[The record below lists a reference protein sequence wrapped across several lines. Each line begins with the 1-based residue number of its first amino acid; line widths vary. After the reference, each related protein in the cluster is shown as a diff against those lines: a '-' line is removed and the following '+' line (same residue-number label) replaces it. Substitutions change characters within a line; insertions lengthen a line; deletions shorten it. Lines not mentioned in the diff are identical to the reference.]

1 MTRPWLCR
9 GALTSRGW
17 LHSPW
22 REDGAGVGRGGG
34 NRAEAGPGVLGRLLH
49 LSRDVTTT
57 PSHAGRGGCHGTRGP
72 QLGAAPGVRV
82 TKRLPPAAGR
92 RALNDSTESGRR
104 GPGWGRWR
112 RSLSFRRQE
121 RGRCPPDPSPEH
133 CTPGRQAAGSRAR
146 QSGTRGKLQPAP
158 PFTPS
163 PDARLSLGPA
173 VRRPPSG
180 PAWLRGPLPSLRR
193 PEPGGAA
200 GKLCSACF
208 PAIHARSRLCRS
220 PRR

>member
-1 MTRPWLCR
+1 M
-9 GALTSRGW
+9 RGW
-17 LHSPW
+17 CGAAGTGLRPDPGSWGGFCTYPETW
-22 REDGAGVGRGGG
+22 RPPPVTPGEGGA
-34 NRAEAGPGVLGRLLH
+34 
-49 LSRDVTTT
+49 
-57 PSHAGRGGCHGTRGP
+57 HGTRGP

-220 PRR
+220 PRL